1 MGLIFRLG
9 DDHDGEPAGGPGLV
23 ALVAGIVL
31 NEPWPE
37 LFPFFLRRYSCCAC
51 PAKAADLDPDFG
63 VVPDIQQPVRRRVAP
78 TAGGD
83 DAGVSAM
90 DEIQQRHRLN
100 SVGPASS
107 GRKKQ
112 EVSAAP
118 VGHEPPLEQDVEI
131 LVDSA
136 EHGAHPKAGL
146 FYLRHS
152 GAPMLLFLAAI
163 FEQVNRGAQGFWHQY
178 AAQTGPSPAMPE
190 VYHGSQTI
198 NGNRLTSNI
207 SVSTLFICL

>member
-1 MGLIFRLG
+1 MGLIFWLA
-9 DDHDGEPAGGPGLV
+9 DDYDGKPPGGPCLV
-23 ALVAGIVL
+23 PLVTCVVID
-31 NEPWPE
+31 ESWPE
-37 LFPFFLRRYSCCAC
+37 LLPFFLRSYSRRAC

-90 DEIQQRHRLN
+90 DEIQQRHRLH

-107 GRKKQ
+107 GRKKE

-118 VGHEPPLEQDVEI
+118 AGHEPPLEQDVEI
-131 LVDSA
+131 PVDSA

-146 FYLRHS
+146 FYLR
-152 GAPMLLFLAAI
+152 
-163 FEQVNRGAQGFWHQY
+163 Q
-178 AAQTGPSPAMPE
+178 
-190 VYHGSQTI
+190 
-198 NGNRLTSNI
+198 
-207 SVSTLFICL
+207 